1 MNRPEKKRT
10 TSQRKDTYTMI
21 MILTMMGVLIFRIPL
36 AHLIG
41 DKGVAYFGMA
51 NEIYFVIAGTVAFGL
66 SEAVTVLVKY
76 RVKREQFKSTRWVL
90 NGALVTGGIIGAVFS
105 IFFGTAGHFAA
116 KNIMHMPLAGLAV
129 TMMAPAMFFFILTN
143 VLRGYFQGNG
153 SRVPSIHSQILHLIF
168 LFVGGLIG
176 TVLLRGYG
184 VKVSALLQNEDYA
197 RAYGAMGASIGF
209 LSASILCFFHALIL
223 YLIYKSSLKKQ
234 MSREIQKNKDSG
246 FRIVHMLLGTGVI
259 YSLYFFLFNALPL
272 VDQYLVFFFG
282 AAEDGIVSAWGAYY
296 GKCLV
301 LIGVIGGLIHIS
313 CLGTVRRTVG
323 YMDRQEYRVAREK
336 LGILIHQCAAA
347 VIPSAVFLAVF
358 AENILGLL
366 YPSVDS
372 QTVIWVQ
379 LSSVVLVFFTYTLV
393 FIEIF
398 IKSRKMKYAVLT
410 GSGAMILHIGI
421 LFFLLKTTKLGI
433 TAVLISNI
441 IFYVITS
448 VVGFLLISRFY
459 QYRQEW
465 MKSFAVTIVD
475 SCIAGVIAM
484 LLNKVFTPM
493 IGMTASLIS
502 CLLTVIVVYIILLV
516 VTRAFRREEL
526 EEIPG
531 GKILILLAGLFH
543 IS

>member
-105 IFFGTAGHFAA
+105 IFFGTAGHFVA

-502 CLLTVIVVYIILLV
+502 CLLTVIVVYLILLV

>member
-347 VIPSAVFLAVF
+347 VIPLAVFLAVF

-502 CLLTVIVVYIILLV
+502 CLLTVIVVYLILLV

>member
-21 MILTMMGVLIFRIPL
+21 MILTMIGVLIFRIPL

-90 NGALVTGGIIGAVFS
+90 NGALVTGGIIGTVFS
-105 IFFGTAGHFAA
+105 IFFGAAGHFAA

-153 SRVPSIHSQILHLIF
+153 SRIPSIHSQILHLLF

-209 LSASILCFFHALIL
+209 LSASVLCFLHVLIL

-246 FRIVHMLLGTGVI
+246 FHIVHMLLGTGVV
-259 YSLYFFLFNALPL
+259 YALYFFLFNALPL
-272 VDQYLVFFFG
+272 VDQYLVSLFG
-282 AAEDGIVSAWGAYY
+282 AAENDFASAWGAYY

-301 LIGVIGGLIHIS
+301 LTGVIKAYGRIYGQ
-313 CLGTVRRTVG
+313 T
-323 YMDRQEYRVAREK
+323 
-336 LGILIHQCAAA
+336 GIQNCKRKAWDI
-347 VIPSAVFLAVF
+347 
-358 AENILGLL
+358 
-366 YPSVDS
+366 D
-372 QTVIWVQ
+372 
-379 LSSVVLVFFTYTLV
+379 SSVCSSSDTISSVF
-393 FIEIF
+393 
-398 IKSRKMKYAVLT
+398 
-410 GSGAMILHIGI
+410 G
-421 LFFLLKTTKLGI
+421 
-433 TAVLISNI
+433 
-441 IFYVITS
+441 
-448 VVGFLLISRFY
+448 GF
-459 QYRQEW
+459 
-465 MKSFAVTIVD
+465 
-475 SCIAGVIAM
+475 C
-484 LLNKVFTPM
+484 
-493 IGMTASLIS
+493 
-502 CLLTVIVVYIILLV
+502 
-516 VTRAFRREEL
+516 
-526 EEIPG
+526 
-531 GKILILLAGLFH
+531 
-543 IS
+543 

>member
-448 VVGFLLISRFY
+448 VVGFLLIRRFY

>member
-502 CLLTVIVVYIILLV
+502 CLLTVIVVYLILLV

>member
-168 LFVGGLIG
+168 LFAGGLIG

>member
-168 LFVGGLIG
+168 LFAGGLIG

-502 CLLTVIVVYIILLV
+502 CLLTVIVVYLILLV

>member
-21 MILTMMGVLIFRIPL
+21 MILTMIGVLIFRIPL

-105 IFFGTAGHFAA
+105 IFFGAAGHFAA

-153 SRVPSIHSQILHLIF
+153 SRIPSIHSQILHLLF

-209 LSASILCFFHALIL
+209 LSASVLCFLHVLIL

-246 FRIVHMLLGTGVI
+246 FHIVHMLLGTGVV
-259 YSLYFFLFNALPL
+259 YALYFFLFNALPL
-272 VDQYLVFFFG
+272 VDQYLVSLFG
-282 AAEDGIVSAWGAYY
+282 AAENDFASAWGAYY

-301 LIGVIGGLIHIS
+301 LTGVIGGLIHMS
-313 CLGTVRRTVG
+313 CLGSVRRTVG
-323 YMDRQEYRVAREK
+323 YMDRQEYRTARER

-358 AENILGLL
+358 AENILSLL

-393 FIEIF
+393 FMEIF
-398 IKSRKMKYAVLT
+398 IKSRKMKYAVLA
-410 GSGAMILHIGI
+410 GSGAMILHIGT

-433 TAVLISNI
+433 IAVLISNI
-441 IFYVITS
+441 IFYAITA

-493 IGMTASLIS
+493 IGMTISLVI

-526 EEIPG
+526 EEMPG